1 MNALLKP
8 IDNYLNNYTMY
19 RVVLNGL
26 FVLVAVSFLLSFA
39 GILYYTPLQL
49 LSSLLILTVVC
60 FTSNILFAKLVGATT
75 NIESSSIT
83 ALILFFIF
91 LPVASFNDAY
101 TIAAAG
107 GIAMASKYILAI
119 NNKHIFNPAAI
130 AAFIMGLLGNGD
142 AIWWAG
148 SDILLPFVL
157 IIGLLIVRKIRR
169 FRLFFSFLFASL
181 ATIGVF
187 QTINQIPLTQ
197 ALPEAF
203 VSWPIIFFGTIM
215 LTEPLTTPPTKRLQM
230 IYGVLVGILFG
241 SQFEFGP
248 IYSTPEFAL
257 IAGNIYSFFV
267 SPQVKLLLTFKER
280 RQAAANTFEFIFAS
294 NKKLH
299 FKPGQ
304 YLEWTVPAQRTDD
317 RGNRRY
323 FTIASSPTEEGIKLG
338 VRMEEKSSTFK
349 KILGEMKQGKAIVAS
364 QLTGDFTMP
373 DDVQKKLV
381 FIAGG
386 IGITPFRS
394 MIKYL
399 TDKNEK
405 RDIVLFYA
413 NKTEDEIAYRD
424 IFEAAQNTIGL
435 KPVYILSDKTKIP
448 AKWSGKIGRIDE
460 TMIREIVPDY
470 KERIFYISGPNAM
483 VDAYKQLLRNIG
495 IPHGNIITDYFPGF

>member
-1 MNALLKP
+1 
-8 IDNYLNNYTMY
+8 MY

-26 FVLVAVSFLLSFA
+26 FVLVGISFLLSFA

-49 LSSLLILTVVC
+49 LSSFVLLTVVC
-60 FTSNILFAKLVGATT
+60 YTTNLIFAKLVGATT

-101 TIAAAG
+101 SLAAAG

-148 SDILLPFVL
+148 SDIMLPFVL

-181 ATIGVF
+181 VTIGIF
-187 QTINQIPLTQ
+187 QSINQIPLTQ

-203 VSWPIIFFGTIM
+203 VSWPIIFFATFM
-215 LTEPLTTPPTKRLQM
+215 LTEPFTMPPTKKLQI
-230 IYGVLVGILFG
+230 IYGAIVGILFG

-267 SPQVKLLLTFKER
+267 SPKANLLLTFKER
-280 RQAAANTFEFIFAS
+280 KQAAANTFEYIFAS

-304 YLEWTVPAQRTDD
+304 YLEWTVPASITDA

-349 KILGEMKQGKAIVAS
+349 KILTDMQPGKKIVAS
-364 QLTGDFTMP
+364 QLTGDFTLSE
-373 DDVQKKLV
+373 DTNQKLV

-394 MIKYL
+394 MVKYL

-413 NKTEDEIAYRD
+413 NKIESEIAYKD
-424 IFEAAQNTIGL
+424 VFADAEKIGL
-435 KPVYILSDKTKIP
+435 KSVYILSDKTKVP
-448 AKWSGKIGRIDE
+448 QNWAGKVGRLDE
-460 TMIREIVPDY
+460 AMLSEIVPDY
-470 KERIFYISGPNAM
+470 KDRLFYISGPNAM
-483 VDAYKQLLRNIG
+483 VDAYKILLRKVG
-495 IPHGNIITDYFPGF
+495 IPHGNIVTDYFPGF